1 MDPKRNIEFVGSAES
16 LPDNQKEAILRG
28 IDWLQNWYD
37 QRAKMKRQDGTPL
50 LSADAYTTIKER
62 LSSLKV
68 YCGDMPLVEAIG
80 DVYQGRLTLSPE
92 IIDSMQTDSF
102 SLLEAL
108 ETDKN
113 VMGLFIDAEEPTI
126 LLNPDNIVVHNSM
139 SGGADRSI
147 QPSDLVSTTIHES
160 SHAALFE
167 DPSYQQN
174 ILDGVKFDRLDVVD
188 GYWDR
193 PDEIYARLNELRYRF
208 HVDPTHV
215 FTLDEVKDMR
225 RQVLRNVQDYE
236 ESVERKEA
244 QDTNRSLIAPE
255 SRKPFDHNIFE
266 RYTSQEILFLL
277 NNTASVRRNLDTIDQ
292 LHQENRLFDSYRMAD
307 NRVTVD
313 RSIDRGIGSVQRSI
327 DSEAKEGRGFHV

>member
-1 MDPKRNIEFVGSAES
+1 M
-16 LPDNQKEAILRG
+16 
-28 IDWLQNWYD
+28 
-37 QRAKMKRQDGTPL
+37 
-50 LSADAYTTIKER
+50 
-62 LSSLKV
+62 
-68 YCGDMPLVEAIG
+68 
-80 DVYQGRLTLSPE
+80 
-92 IIDSMQTDSF
+92 
-102 SLLEAL
+102 
-108 ETDKN
+108 
-113 VMGLFIDAEEPTI
+113 
-126 LLNPDNIVVHNSM
+126 
-139 SGGADRSI
+139 
-147 QPSDLVSTTIHES
+147 
-160 SHAALFE
+160 
-167 DPSYQQN
+167 
-174 ILDGVKFDRLDVVD
+174 DVVD